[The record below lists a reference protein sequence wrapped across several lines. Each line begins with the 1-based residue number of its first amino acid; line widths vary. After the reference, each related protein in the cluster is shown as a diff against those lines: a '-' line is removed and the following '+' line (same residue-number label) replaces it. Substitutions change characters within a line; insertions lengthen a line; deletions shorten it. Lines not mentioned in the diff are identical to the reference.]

1 MQENVFFFL
10 TMKKD
15 VTFFY
20 DDLNLEEGLCLM
32 RKHGYTA
39 IPVINTKGEYIG
51 TINEGDFLW
60 YFIDHP
66 ETTYE
71 TIKSTPIKDLIRP
84 DFTPAM
90 MIDATVEELFDQSL
104 KQNFVPIVDDRNIF
118 MGIVTRRRLLQHLMK
133 TQKEIRRYPEEEV
146 YVQS

>member
-20 DDLNLEEGLCLM
+20 DDLNLEEGLRLM

-39 IPVINTKGEYIG
+39 MPVINAKGEYIG

-66 ETTYE
+66 ETT
-71 TIKSTPIKDLIRP
+71 
-84 DFTPAM
+84 
-90 MIDATVEELFDQSL
+90 
-104 KQNFVPIVDDRNIF
+104 
-118 MGIVTRRRLLQHLMK
+118 
-133 TQKEIRRYPEEEV
+133 
-146 YVQS
+146 

>member
-20 DDLNLEEGLCLM
+20 DDLNLEEGLRLM

-39 IPVINTKGEYIG
+39 MPVINAKGEYIG

-71 TIKSTPIKDLIRP
+71 TVKSTPIKELIRP

-118 MGIVTRRRLLQHLMK
+118 IGIVTRSRLLHYFMK
-133 TQKEIRRYPEEEV
+133 TQEEIRKNPTEEV
-146 YVQS
+146 NVHS